1 MKRVLVCSLG
11 LALTATYLHL
21 QAAPPIQSVPAP
33 PAAAAPAGTIRL
45 VSPTH
50 FQVRAATTERST
62 ADSQRALLKRYC
74 LSCHNQKLKTAGL
87 MLDQL
92 DVERIGEGTEI
103 WEKVVRKVRSGAMPP
118 AGVPRPDKAAYEGFA
133 GWLETELDR
142 AAGARPNPGRPVVRR
157 LNRLE
162 YTNAIRDLL
171 ALDVD
176 GRALLPTDESGYGFD
191 NIGDVLAFSP
201 GLLERYMTAARKISR
216 LAVGD
221 PTLGPSIDNY
231 RFSQFLVQGDR
242 LSDDLPFGS
251 RGGAVIRHNFP
262 RDGEYV
268 LRIRL
273 GRRFDNDAI
282 QGLARREQLDV
293 RLDRARI
300 TLFQV
305 GGECMGSKEP
315 RCIKPPGIV
324 PVSEY
329 EQTADEPLHVRFEA
343 KAGPRQIGV
352 SFVKTSAAAT
362 EGAGPTRRPT
372 SELRGSEDAPMSV
385 ESVQI
390 EGPLNSAI
398 SAQQN
403 PSSVRSARATPA
415 PHSGGSASAST
426 ETPSRQRIF
435 TCRPQGRA
443 DEEPCATKILATL
456 ARRAYH
462 RAVTDHDLQPLVGF
476 YRTGRAGGDFE
487 SGIRFALEGLLVS
500 PDFLLRVEQDPP
512 QAAPGSV
519 YRISDIDLASRLSF
533 FLWSSIPDDELLEA
547 ALRGRLSDPKML
559 EQQVRRMIA
568 DRRSSTLVT
577 NFASQ
582 WLYLRDLRVAAPD
595 TVIFPTF
602 DDSLREAFRRE
613 TELFLES
620 QLWEDRS
627 VMELLDADYTY
638 VNERLA
644 RFYGIPDVYGSH
656 FRRVRVTNPNRRG
669 LLGHGSLLTVTSYSN
684 RTSVVQRGKFVL
696 DNFLGAPPPPPP
708 PNVEALKEP
717 SQEGGQAATLRARME
732 AHRKNPVCASCH
744 ARMDPIGFAL
754 ENFDAIGNWRTSEFG
769 VPIDTTGV
777 LPDGTK
783 FQGPAGLRETLL
795 SRRDEFVLTLVEK
808 LLTYALGRGVDHF
821 DQPAIRRI
829 VRDAA
834 AGDYR
839 WSSLILGLVNS
850 TPFRM
855 RIAQA
860 QDPEAAAVNG
870 TSSDVKRRRLQP

>member
-1 MKRVLVCSLG
+1 
-11 LALTATYLHL
+11 
-21 QAAPPIQSVPAP
+21 
-33 PAAAAPAGTIRL
+33 
-45 VSPTH
+45 
-50 FQVRAATTERST
+50 
-62 ADSQRALLKRYC
+62 
-74 LSCHNQKLKTAGL
+74 
-87 MLDQL
+87 MLDEL

-103 WEKVVRKVRSGAMPP
+103 WEKVVRKIRSGAMPP
-118 AGVPRPDKAAYEGFA
+118 AGAARPDKATYESFA
-133 GWLETELDR
+133 GWLETALDR
-142 AAGARPNPGRPVVRR
+142 AADVRPNPGRPVVRR

-171 ALDVD
+171 ALEVD

-231 RFSQFLVQGDR
+231 RFSQYLVQGDR

-273 GRRFDNDAI
+273 GRRFDNEAI

-293 RLDRARI
+293 RLDRTRI
-300 TLFQV
+300 TVFQV
-305 GGECMGSKEP
+305 GGECVGSKEP
-315 RCIKPPGIV
+315 RCVKPPGIV

-329 EQTADEPLHVRFEA
+329 EQIADQPLQVRFPV

-352 SFVKTSAAAT
+352 SFVQTSAAAT
-362 EGAGPTRRPT
+362 EGAGPARRPT
-372 SELRGSEDAPMSV
+372 AELRGNEDAPMSV

-390 EGPLNSAI
+390 EGPLSPAI
-398 SAQQN
+398 GAQEN
-403 PSSVRSARATPA
+403 PSGGDAARA
-415 PHSGGSASAST
+415 ASAPGSRGLAAAPPD
-426 ETPSRQRIF
+426 TPSSRRIF
-435 TCRPQGRA
+435 TCQPQGRA
-443 DEEPCATKILATL
+443 DEEPCAKKILATL
-456 ARRAYH
+456 ARRAYR
-462 RAVTDHDLQPLVGF
+462 RAVTDRDLQPLVGF
-476 YRTGRAGGDFE
+476 YRTGRASGGDFA
-487 SGIRFALEGLLVS
+487 SGVQFALEGLLVS

-512 QAAPGSV
+512 QAAPGAV
-519 YRISDIDLASRLSF
+519 YRLSDVDLASRLSF
-533 FLWSSIPDDELLEA
+533 FLWSSIPDDELLDTA
-547 ALRGRLSDPKML
+547 VRGKLSDPRIL

-602 DDSLREAFRRE
+602 DDSLREAFQRE
-613 TELFLES
+613 TELFLDS
-620 QLWEDRS
+620 QVREDRG
-627 VMELLDADYTY
+627 VIELLNAEYTF

-656 FRRVRVTNPNRRG
+656 FRRVPVTNPNRRG

-717 SQEGGQAATLRARME
+717 SEDGGQAATLRARME

-777 LPDGTK
+777 LPDGIT
-783 FQGPAGLRETLL
+783 FEGPAGLRETLL
-795 SRRDEFVLTLVEK
+795 GRRDEFVLTLTEK
-808 LLTYALGRGVDHF
+808 LLTYALGRGVDSF

-834 AGDYR
+834 PNEYR
-839 WSSLILGLVNS
+839 WSSLILGVVNS

-855 RIAQA
+855 RIARGHE
-860 QDPEAAAVNG
+860 PEGVAVNG
-870 TSSDVKRRRLQP
+870 TSSDVTRGRLQP